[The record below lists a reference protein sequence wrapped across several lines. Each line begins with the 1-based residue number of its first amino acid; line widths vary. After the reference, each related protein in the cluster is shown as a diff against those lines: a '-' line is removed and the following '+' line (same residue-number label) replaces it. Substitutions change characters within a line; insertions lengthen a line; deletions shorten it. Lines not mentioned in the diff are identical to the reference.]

1 MRRRLSAS
9 RMPLAAG
16 EAVVLIVFST
26 VLTTARCSDVR
37 KRKREYCKRAALASV
52 ASRHASAEEA
62 SRERNYAATCSADRV
77 RVAGA
82 GRRACRSLARSHK
95 LRSAAAVLGER
106 GAARANAAAA
116 RAREELSATDAAF
129 VEESALDAV
138 EAAAAAV
145 ETLDAFQPRLR
156 LVKAADA
163 SAAACVCVCRMRVRG
178 TAIWPSGAE
187 LDPVNALACRTAG
200 FLSSRRT
207 RRHRA
212 GNVRFP
218 VLRAA

>member
-1 MRRRLSAS
+1 MPPSA
-9 RMPLAAG
+9 
-16 EAVVLIVFST
+16 
-26 VLTTARCSDVR
+26 
-37 KRKREYCKRAALASV
+37 V

-145 ETLDAFQPRLR
+145 ETLDAFQPPPPGEGGGRFRCGLRLR
-156 LVKAADA
+156 LSNARPRHCDLAQRRRIGPRECTGM
-163 SAAACVCVCRMRVRG
+163 SN
-178 TAIWPSGAE
+178 SGI
-187 LDPVNALACRTAG
+187 PKQPTNTK
-200 FLSSRRT
+200 T
-207 RRHRA
+207 
-212 GNVRFP
+212 
-218 VLRAA
+218 